1 MSSSSTKSGGVR
13 TEQEIVQPTARAE
26 AASIAAL
33 PQWVMVQVQAIL
45 DSRGLNPFY
54 SDVASALDA
63 FALIRTSQVS
73 DMATASDLI
82 ATLTQLA
89 LRDLSLA
96 GDALTWR
103 ASQPLRDASANA
115 DGGSIFKQSYATN
128 YVENTYVGEELTSF

>member
-1 MSSSSTKSGGVR
+1 MSSSSNKSGGVR
-13 TEQEIVQPTARAE
+13 VEREIVQPTARAE

-33 PQWVMVQVQAIL
+33 PQWVIVQVQAIL
-45 DSRGLNPFY
+45 DARGLNPLY

-63 FALIRTSQVS
+63 LTLIRTSPVM
-73 DMATASDLI
+73 DMAAASDLI
-82 ATLTQLA
+82 AALTQLA

-103 ASQPLRDASANA
+103 ASQPLRDASANT